1 MFFSGIH
8 PHAGGRGGRNTR
20 VAAVSMAAACLATL
34 AAAVIPA
41 PGNAAPAVPVAHQ
54 ATEMPPCPQA
64 GPPKVLTTD
73 IATFEGGDFDDE
85 GRLVVS
91 NWLGSNMHR
100 MDTPGRTHVINPFL
114 LFPLGVVNNGDGRMV
129 VGNGVTTLTPLS
141 QFIPSGQ
148 LLSMNPDDGSFQAYA
163 RQLVSQGNGLT
174 RGPDGSIY
182 ASNDLAASLD
192 KILPNGHVI
201 KGFYQ
206 GGGTNGG
213 TVSKDGKTL
222 YVTETFTL
230 DAKVLAIDTTTGRG
244 RVYWRPPANLALAHL
259 DDIKRD
265 GAGNLYVAAWGAGQ
279 VWRISADG
287 ESACVLMAGELLPAG
302 LVVGKKG
309 TRFAPNSLF
318 VLTHGGRI
326 LEIPNAVPTPRSA
339 T

>member
-1 MFFSGIH
+1 MAAFAATG
-8 PHAGGRGGRNTR
+8 
-20 VAAVSMAAACLATL
+20 VAANAT
-34 AAAVIPA
+34 
-41 PGNAAPAVPVAHQ
+41 AAPTAAPTAATHQ
-54 ATEMPPCPQA
+54 AASMPSCPNA
-64 GPPKVLTTD
+64 GPPQVLTTD
-73 IATFEGGDFDDE
+73 LATFEGGDFDDE

-91 NWLGSNMHR
+91 NWLGSNVHR

-114 LFPLGVVNNGDGRMV
+114 LFPLGVVNNDDGRMV
-129 VGNGVTTLTPLS
+129 VGNGVTTLAPLS

-148 LLSMNPDDGSFQAYA
+148 LLSMNPDDGDFHAYA

-206 GGGTNGG
+206 SSGTNGG
-213 TVSKDGKTL
+213 TVSADGKTL

-230 DAKVLAIDTTTGRG
+230 DAKVIAIDTTTGRG
-244 RVYWRPPANLALAHL
+244 RVYWRPPASLAPAHL
-259 DDIKRD
+259 DDVKRD

-279 VWRISADG
+279 VWRVSADG
-287 ESACVLMAGELLPAG
+287 ESACVLMADELLPAG
-302 LVVGKKG
+302 LVVGKNG
-309 TRFAPNSLF
+309 TRFAPHSLF

-326 LEIPNAVPTPRSA
+326 LEIPDAVPTPRPA